1 MSHPKEGSYLLTEDL
16 GEKMEALRH
25 LGFKTPDPHGR
36 FFEDIQKDLAANLQR
51 AIGDE
56 NRVVRLKMRDIADEV
71 LGKISELYGD
81 DVFVVSTCPEIA
93 HPSYGASVEIN
104 RLVDSYGTPIGLGPR
119 PGHPDLPTQFDNIKR
134 QSASKGQDVRVVV
147 AEDGVFKG
155 ETMTSVVKGLQKA
168 GVNVVGVV
176 AGFSYDQT
184 QLPLL
189 ERDLDIKIDV
199 VEEFGPVVDWVPDH
213 DFLPFTPGCGK
224 VLGVKFGL
232 RFSPYYS
239 KDLATYC
246 MPYISPYSPVSKW
259 ATIPEKN
266 VESFSK
272 SCRLLALGIFQELE
286 KLNGGTIEIDRILHS
301 KQRVSIPIP
310 LDVPGEEVGY
320 RFPEK
325 KSRVTAVLSRETPKI

>member
-1 MSHPKEGSYLLTEDL
+1 MPPTKGAYLLTEDL
-16 GEKMEALRH
+16 GEKMEGLRH
-25 LGFKTPDPHGR
+25 LGLKTPDPHGQY
-36 FFEDIQKDLAANLQR
+36 FDDIQSDLAANLQI
-51 AIGDE
+51 AIGDDY
-56 NRVVRLKMRDIADEV
+56 RVERLKMRDIADEV

-81 DVFVVSTCPEIA
+81 DIFVVSTCPEIA

-119 PGHPDLPTQFDNIKR
+119 PGHLDLPTQFANIKR
-134 QSASKGQDVRVVV
+134 LAHIKGKDVSVVV

-155 ETMTSVVKGLQKA
+155 ETMKSVVVGLQNA
-168 GVNVVGVV
+168 GLNVVGVV
-176 AGFSYDQT
+176 AGFSYDQAS
-184 QLPLL
+184 LPAL
-189 ERDLDIKIDV
+189 EEELGVKIDV
-199 VEEFGPVVDWVPDH
+199 VQEFGPVLDWVPDH

-232 RFSPYYS
+232 RISPFYS
-239 KDLATYC
+239 KELATFC
-246 MPYISPYSPVSKW
+246 MPYISPHSPVSDW
-259 ATIPEKN
+259 ANIPEEN
-266 VESFSK
+266 VKSFSK
-272 SCRLLALGIFQELE
+272 SCRLLALGLYQDLE

-310 LDVPGEEVGY
+310 LDEVGKEISY

>member
-1 MSHPKEGSYLLTEDL
+1 MPPTKGSYLLTEDL
-16 GEKMEALRH
+16 GEKMENLRH
-25 LGFKTPDPHGR
+25 LGLKTPDPHGEY
-36 FFEDIQKDLAANLQR
+36 FEGIQSDLAANLQS
-51 AIGDE
+51 AIGDDY
-56 NRVVRLKMRDIADEV
+56 RVVRLKMQDIADEV

-119 PGHPDLPTQFDNIKR
+119 PGHPDLRTQFDSIKR
-134 QSASKGQDVRVVV
+134 LAHTKGKDVRVVV

-155 ETMTSVVKGLQKA
+155 ETMKSVVVGLQNA
-168 GVNVVGVV
+168 GLEVAGVV
-176 AGFSYDQT
+176 AGFSYDQAS
-184 QLPLL
+184 LPDL
-189 ERDLDIKIDV
+189 EEELGVKIDV
-199 VEEFGPVVDWVPDH
+199 VQEFGPVLDWVPDH

-232 RFSPYYS
+232 RISPYYS
-239 KDLATYC
+239 KELATFC
-246 MPYISPYSPVSKW
+246 MPYISPHSPVSDW
-259 ATIPEKN
+259 ASIPEEN
-266 VESFSK
+266 VKSFSK
-272 SCRLLALGIFQELE
+272 SCRLLALGVYQELE
-286 KLNGGTIEIDRILHS
+286 KLNGGTIEIERILHS

-310 LDVPGEEVGY
+310 LDVEGKEFSY

>member
-1 MSHPKEGSYLLTEDL
+1 MSPTNSSYLLTEDL
-16 GEKMEALRH
+16 SEKIEGLRH
-25 LGFKTPDPHGR
+25 LGFKTPDPDSS

-71 LGKISELYGD
+71 LGKISGLYGD

-119 PGHPDLPTQFDNIKR
+119 PGHPDLQTQFEKIKR
-134 QSASKGQDVRVVV
+134 QSASKGQDVRIVV

-176 AGFSYDQT
+176 AGFSYDQA
-184 QLPLL
+184 QLPIL
-189 ERDLDIKIDV
+189 EEELGIKIDV
-199 VEEFGPVVDWVPDH
+199 VEHFGTVLDWVPDH

-232 RFSPYYS
+232 RLSPFYS
-239 KDLATYC
+239 KELATFC
-246 MPYISPYSPVSKW
+246 MPYISPYSPVSQW
-259 ATIPEKN
+259 ASIPEEN
-266 VESFSK
+266 VKSFSK

-286 KLNGGTIEIDRILHS
+286 SLNKETIEIERILHS

-310 LDVPGEEVGY
+310 LDVEGKEFSY

-325 KSRVTAVLSRETPKI
+325 KSRVKAVLSREIPKI